1 MVTTSREPG
10 PLRFVAV
17 LRIERRVIEARALN
31 SSVQDE
37 SDSSE

>member
-1 MVTTSREPG
+1 MVTTSREG